1 MKLGWI
7 LLGTAAVGG
16 VGYYLYTRNKT
27 PAGGPASIP
36 PAGGGTASLGPA
48 PNAAANYPGN
58 TFAQQATVA
67 LSSGVAPDGTLLS
80 NVNIAAATNRAVT
93 LAGIGHGDREGLYW
107 ALIVAG
113 SNPTPTQLSQLRAAG
128 YKV

>member
-16 VGYYLYTRNKT
+16 VGYYLYTRKTSST
-27 PAGGPASIP
+27 PATP
-36 PAGGGTASLGPA
+36 PAGTTAGSIGPA
-48 PNAAANYPGN
+48 PAGANNYQGN
-58 TFAQQATVA
+58 PFAQKALAA
-67 LSSGVAPDGTLLS
+67 LSSGVSADGTLIS
-80 NVNIAAATNRAVT
+80 ATDNAASTSRAIT
-93 LAGIGHGDREGLYW
+93 LMGIGHGDREGLYW

-113 SNPTPTQLSQLRAAG
+113 NGGTPDELNRLRAAG